1 MRANRMERR
10 VKVADVV
17 LLLGLAVEALSLLG
31 KGLVAFLIFSG
42 LCATLIAAGI
52 LLFLH
57 GLVSGARH
65 RPSDADR

>member
-10 VKVADVV
+10 VKVAGVV
-17 LLLGLAVEALSLLG
+17 LLGRGGAQFARQR
-31 KGLVAFLIFSG
+31 SG
-42 LCATLIAAGI
+42 CVSDLQRPVATLIAAGI

-65 RPSDADR
+65 LPSDADR